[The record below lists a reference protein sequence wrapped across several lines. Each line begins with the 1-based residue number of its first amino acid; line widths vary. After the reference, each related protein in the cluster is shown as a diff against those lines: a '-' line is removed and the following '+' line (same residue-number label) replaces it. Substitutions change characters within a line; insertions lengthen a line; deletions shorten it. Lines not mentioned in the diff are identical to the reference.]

1 MTENI
6 LAKLFEHNHW
16 ANLQLIQVCST
27 LSDEQLDAESQSATK
42 GSLRLTLWHLI
53 ETQQSYVSQLTRM
66 EPRSDSK
73 SPMNFA
79 ELLESANT
87 SGEGLV
93 ALARDETS
101 PLMQTN
107 IQDDGF
113 TIEPWVVMVGAIAH
127 AAEHREQIKS
137 MLSALGV
144 TPPRLDGGAYGMVV
158 NAVTHTST

>member
-16 ANLQLIQVCST
+16 ANLQLVQVCST

-42 GSLRLTLWHLI
+42 GSIRLTLWHLI
-53 ETQQSYVSQLTRM
+53 ETQHLYLDQLTRV
-66 EPRSDSK
+66 EQPSDSETPK
-73 SPMNFA
+73 DIV
-79 ELLESANT
+79 ELLKSANI

-93 ALARDETS
+93 TLARDETS
-101 PLMQTN
+101 PFMQTN

-113 TIEPWVVMVGAIAH
+113 SIEPWVVMVGALAH

-144 TPPRLDGGAYGMVV
+144 TPPRLDGGAYGMIV
-158 NAVTHTST
+158 NAVTQTST